1 MNKQKMK
8 RFLGNF
14 TFNYQKKLE
23 RSLRNG
29 WTISTNW
36 HIFQQLWLSSIFCTL
51 IKHAVSSVTWCISSD
66 LNMQI

>member
-8 RFLGNF
+8 RFFREFHFQLP
-14 TFNYQKKLE
+14 KKAIE

-29 WTISTNW
+29 WTIGTNW
-36 HIFQQLWLSSIFCTL
+36 
-51 IKHAVSSVTWCISSD
+51 HAVSSMTWCISSD

>member
-23 RSLRNG
+23 RTLGNG

-36 HIFQQLWLSSIFCTL
+36 H
-51 IKHAVSSVTWCISSD
+51 AVSSMTWCISSD